1 MWNCTLFYWL
11 FFSAYNR
18 VACLSYNPAHSQT
31 LFFFLFWM
39 SLPIRLSI
47 LRSVWQINS
56 KDTMWS
62 KKEWH
67 KGIKAE
73 FQVTTVTIMQQW
85 TVIFMYFNKK
95 WKFFVKEMKSI
106 DKETGTSK
114 KGTDPGEKR
123 GVRKSSNTKKAQWLV
138 TPCTSEQTS
147 HLLQKPM
154 FLFCLVNSQ
163 KKPKTEK
170 GMKRIEKKEDKRG
183 RHRAT

>member
-1 MWNCTLFYWL
+1 
-11 FFSAYNR
+11 
-18 VACLSYNPAHSQT
+18 
-31 LFFFLFWM
+31 
-39 SLPIRLSI
+39 
-47 LRSVWQINS
+47 
-56 KDTMWS
+56 
-62 KKEWH
+62 
-67 KGIKAE
+67 
-73 FQVTTVTIMQQW
+73 
-85 TVIFMYFNKK
+85 
-95 WKFFVKEMKSI
+95 MKSI

-154 FLFCLVNSQ
+154 FLFCLVNSK